1 MTLVEI
7 NPHSMMSYEWTG
19 VLGQGPPA
27 LLLACLGLNLAMIQI
42 RSRHNSL
49 SKVSQWPVWHPGE
62 MGRQAVD
69 TGVSLTIPFPE
80 RLERHRTSR
89 TLLPLRSGGGSVCLA
104 ISTAPGAVL
113 GSVSEPLMD
122 ISVTSVDKELR

>member
-42 RSRHNSL
+42 REQTQFLVQGLTVASVASRRDGETGNGHRGELYYSL
-49 SKVSQWPVWHPGE
+49 P
-62 MGRQAVD
+62 
-69 TGVSLTIPFPE
+69 
-80 RLERHRTSR
+80 
-89 TLLPLRSGGGSVCLA
+89 
-104 ISTAPGAVL
+104 
-113 GSVSEPLMD
+113 
-122 ISVTSVDKELR
+122 

>member
-42 RSRHNSL
+42 R
-49 SKVSQWPVWHPGE
+49 G
-62 MGRQAVD
+62 AD
-69 TGVSLTIPFPE
+69 TIPCP
-80 RLERHRTSR
+80 
-89 TLLPLRSGGGSVCLA
+89 RSHSG
-104 ISTAPGAVL
+104 
-113 GSVSEPLMD
+113 
-122 ISVTSVDKELR
+122 